1 MSRQLLCAAIALS
14 LVGCASIRAD
24 DARATERLLIAAG
37 FQMNAADTPEKLA
50 HLQALPAGKIIR
62 RERNGQSPYV
72 YADRDVCKCL
82 YTGTEEQYLE
92 YRHLAEQQN
101 MSDEAK
107 VVAEDSSDYRAWG
120 VWGLFP

>member
-1 MSRQLLCAAIALS
+1 MSRHLLCAVIALS

-50 HLQALPAGKIIR
+50 HLQGLPAGKILR
-62 RERNGQSPYV
+62 RERNGQSAYV

-82 YTGTEEQYLE
+82 YTGTEQQYRD